1 MLIRLSIAN
10 LVSYPTSV
18 NHVKQFVRRT
28 ALATALVAT
37 AAHAIAAQATKAWCA
52 KLPRPA
58 NAALES
64 VPVKSDWFVVYRAAD
79 GVFAIVEPYQWQEA
93 ISYLIVG
100 STRALLFDAG
110 IGVAPIRP
118 VVESL
123 TSLPVTVLNSHT
135 HFDHVGG
142 NWEFADIA
150 AMDTPF
156 TRANEAGQPHARVAS
171 EVSDASFCRG
181 APRGLDTAKYVSRP
195 WHATERIQDGSTFDL
210 GGRRLEILSA
220 PGHTPDAIALLD
232 RAHGLL
238 WTGDSYYDG
247 PIYLFGRET
256 DLASYEK
263 SIARLATLVPSL
275 AQLLPAHNTARVA
288 PEALARTLTAIR
300 AIRSGTAHGTE
311 GRGGQLTFEVGG
323 ITILTSRDAL
333 AKPR

>member
-1 MLIRLSIAN
+1 LERRRSRTD
-10 LVSYPTSV
+10 VV
-18 NHVKQFVRRT
+18 EKFVRR
-28 ALATALVAT
+28 AVRATILVAI
-37 AAHAIAAQATKAWCA
+37 AAHAIAAQPAKAWCA

-58 NAALES
+58 NTALES

-93 ISYLIVG
+93 ISYLILG
-100 STRALLFDAG
+100 STRALLFDTG

-142 NWEFADIA
+142 NWEFANIA

-171 EVSDASFCRG
+171 EVSDASFCHG
-181 APRGLDTAKYVSRP
+181 APRGLDTARYVSRP
-195 WHATERIQDGSTFDL
+195 WHATETARDGSIFDL

-220 PGHTPDAIALLD
+220 PGHAPDAIALLD

-247 PIYLFGRET
+247 PIYLYGRET
-256 DLASYEK
+256 DLDSYEK

-275 AQLLPAHNTARVA
+275 TQLLPAHNTARVE
-288 PEALARTLTAIR
+288 PEALTRALMAIR

-323 ITILTSRDAL
+323 ITILTSKEAL